1 MKSRF
6 FIPVIAVV
14 AAGGAALSLHAQ
26 DQPKPKLEFKFNG
39 DPRGGAA
46 MEETLRKMIE
56 RMGLGGEAQEQLDQ
70 ALEQWKQS
78 GEGGR
83 GTQQQQAPQQ
93 QQFRF
98 EFKDDGSGPKMFRN
112 GKEVKPEDLGE
123 LMGPMQKQLE
133 EMFKQQFGG
142 EAPQGGGN
150 PLEEMMKELQKRM
163 QGGGAPGAPG
173 APGANP
179 LEDLMKRAQKGG
191 LGGPRTGRERSRF
204 SKQHTAALAEWRPLT
219 KAARESTVR
228 VLRDG
233 EQVAL
238 GTIVSADGYALTKA
252 SEVDKGSLEVEFE
265 NGRIVTAK
273 VVDKMDAY
281 DLALLKV
288 EANGLPV
295 GSIVPEEVAVGTL
308 VAAVSVDEDPLA
320 TGVISVP
327 ARSLS
332 EKTKGALG
340 IEFKMDVELDGTGVP
355 IGKLVTGCAAE
366 KAGLKP
372 DDKIMAVNGQAV
384 PYPATLMR
392 IVSALKP
399 GDPVKVRYE
408 REGKEAELEFPLSS
422 REELLKVRQ
431 EAILKETGMK
441 QLPDRRALDPTAQ
454 MGSSLSGNASG
465 YPKAVQSD
473 LTIDANECGG
483 PVVDVDGRIVA
494 ITIARAER
502 VSTYMVPGKVVS
514 DLLSDLK
521 SGKFT
526 LAKDEDTLRG
536 ELRESEQELR
546 KAEEALKEAEARRSS
561 AAEQLKKFEKK

>member
-56 RMGLGGEAQEQLDQ
+56 RMGLGGEAREQLDQ

-78 GEGGR
+78 GGGGR

-112 GKEVKPEDLGE
+112 GKEVKPEDLGD

-133 EMFKQQFGG
+133 EMFKQQGGG
-142 EAPQGGGN
+142 EGPGNGGN

-163 QGGGAPGAPG
+163 QGGGDPG

-546 KAEEALKEAEARRSS
+546 KAEEALKEAEERRSS
-561 AAEQLKKFEKK
+561 AAEQLKKR

>member
-1 MKSRF
+1 
-6 FIPVIAVV
+6 
-14 AAGGAALSLHAQ
+14 
-26 DQPKPKLEFKFNG
+26 
-39 DPRGGAA
+39 
-46 MEETLRKMIE
+46 
-56 RMGLGGEAQEQLDQ
+56 
-70 ALEQWKQS
+70 
-78 GEGGR
+78 
-83 GTQQQQAPQQ
+83 
-93 QQFRF
+93 
-98 EFKDDGSGPKMFRN
+98 MFRN
-112 GKEVKPEDLGE
+112 GKEVKPEDLGD

-133 EMFKQQFGG
+133 EMFKQQGGG
-142 EAPQGGGN
+142 EGPGNGGN

-163 QGGGAPGAPG
+163 QGGGDPG

>member
-26 DQPKPKLEFKFNG
+26 DQPKPKLEFNFNG

-56 RMGLGGEAQEQLDQ
+56 RMGLGGEAREQMEK
-70 ALEQWKQS
+70 ALEQWKQG

-98 EFKDDGSGPKMFRN
+98 EFKDDGSGPKMYRN
-112 GKEVKPEDLGE
+112 GKEVTPEDLGD

-142 EAPQGGGN
+142 EGPGSGGN

-163 QGGGAPGAPG
+163 QGG
-173 APGANP
+173 
-179 LEDLMKRAQKGG
+179 GG

-233 EQVAL
+233 DQVAL

-340 IEFKMDVELDGTGVP
+340 IEFKMDAELDGTGVP

-372 DDKIMAVNGQAV
+372 DDKIMAVNGQPV

-502 VSTYMVPGKVVS
+502 VSTYMVPGKVVA

-536 ELRESEQELR
+536 ELRESEQELQ
-546 KAEEALKEAEARRSS
+546 KAEAALKEAEARRSA
-561 AAEQLKKFEKK
+561 AAEQLKKFDKK

>member
-1 MKSRF
+1 MNARLLLPILAATAG
-6 FIPVIAVV
+6 IP
-14 AAGGAALSLHAQ
+14 SLCLQAQ
-26 DQPKPKLEFKFNG
+26 DSRPPGLEFRFEG
-39 DPRGGAA
+39 DPRAGSALN
-46 MEETLRKMIE
+46 ETLRGMLE
-56 RMGLGGEAQEQLDQ
+56 SMGLGDLDKGQ
-70 ALEQWKQS
+70 
-78 GEGGR
+78 
-83 GTQQQQAPQQ
+83 GTQQ

-98 EFKDDGSGPKMFRN
+98 EFKDDGSGPKMYRN
-112 GKEVKPEDLGE
+112 GKEVNPEDLGD

-133 EMFKQQFGG
+133 DMLRKQLGG
-142 EAPQGGGN
+142 EGGGN
-150 PLEEMMKELQKRM
+150 PFEDMMKELMKRM
-163 QGGGAPGAPG
+163 QGGGAPGTPP

-179 LEDLMKRAQKGG
+179 LEDLLKRAQKNGV
-191 LGGPRTGRERSRF
+191 GGPRTGRERSRF
-204 SKQHTAALAEWRPLT
+204 SKQHTSALAEWRPLT

-228 VLRDG
+228 ILRDG
-233 EQVAL
+233 DQVAL

-252 SEVDKGSLEVEFE
+252 SEVSKGSLEAEFE
-265 NGRIVTAK
+265 DGRIVTAK
-273 VVDKMDAY
+273 VVDTMEAY
-281 DLALLKV
+281 DLALLKM
-288 EANGLPV
+288 EASGLPAV
-295 GSIVPEEVAVGTL
+295 TIVPEEVAVGTL

-340 IEFKMDVELDGTGVP
+340 IEFKMDAEMDGTGVP
-355 IGKLVTGCAAE
+355 IGKLVSGCAAE

-372 DDKIMAVNGQAV
+372 DDKIIAVNGEPV

-392 IVSALKP
+392 MVSAMKP
-399 GDPVKVRYE
+399 GDPVKVRYS
-408 REGKEAELEFPLSS
+408 RDGKEAELEFPLSS
-422 REELLKVRQ
+422 REELLRVRQ

-441 QLPDRRALDPTAQ
+441 NLPDRRSLDPTAQ

-494 ITIARAER
+494 ISIARAER
-502 VSTYMVPGKVVS
+502 VSTYMIPGKVVA

-526 LAKDEDTLRG
+526 LAKDEETLRG
-536 ELRESEQELR
+536 ELREYTEALR
-546 KAEEALKEAEARRSS
+546 KAQDSLKEAEAKRDA
-561 AAEQLKKFEKK
+561 AAESLRRFEKK